1 MATRNPTPPKV
12 SRYLPVWNKLKTE
25 KICKLTAP
33 VIYHRTIIKM
43 IKNRRD
49 KDLAY
54 RFQQSELGIDEQ
66 IKVTVDGT
74 VITFKLKRIL
84 RLGDL

>member
-1 MATRNPTPPKV
+1 
-12 SRYLPVWNKLKTE
+12 
-25 KICKLTAP
+25 
-33 VIYHRTIIKM
+33 M

-49 KDLAY
+49 KDFAY
-54 RFQQSELGIDEQ
+54 RFQQSELGVYEQ
-66 IKVTVDGT
+66 IKVEVNGT

>member
-1 MATRNPTPPKV
+1 MSIRNPTPPTV
-12 SRYLPVWNKLKTE
+12 SKYLPVWNKLKTE
-25 KICKLTAP
+25 KLCKITAP

-49 KDLAY
+49 KDFAY
-54 RFQQSELGIDEQ
+54 RFQQSELGVYEQ
-66 IKVTVDGT
+66 IKVEVNGT